1 MFTYNVNAECGDC
14 QNCMMRRVNLPD
26 TCFVINGEPL
36 GFVYNVY
43 CKITDDTVPI
53 HCKRAE
59 LCRNFIRKEPVKVHS
74 YDR

>member
-1 MFTYNVNAECGDC
+1 MFTYNVNAECGKC

-36 GFVYNVY
+36 GFIYDIY
-43 CKITDDTVPI
+43 CRVTEESIPF

-59 LCRNFIRKEPVKVHS
+59 LCSNFIEKETILEAEE
-74 YDR
+74 